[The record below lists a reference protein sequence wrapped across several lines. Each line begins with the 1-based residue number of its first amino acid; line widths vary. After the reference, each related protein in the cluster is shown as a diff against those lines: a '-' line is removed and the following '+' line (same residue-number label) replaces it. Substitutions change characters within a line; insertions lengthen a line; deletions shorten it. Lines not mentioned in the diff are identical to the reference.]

1 MVLIIERYYTTCL
14 TGRLT
19 NQLFICVHVQGRG
32 GGRGEGEGGEEG
44 WGTGGQGE
52 GQEGGG
58 NAYPY
63 LVFPYEWT
71 ITTLFPLQ
79 GDRMWGFAVPIFF
92 ALLYPGSLLLP
103 GIYGFLIQ
111 LSIAMFGTVVG
122 DWVDINPRMKG
133 RSSSLETRLG
143 SIG

>member
-1 MVLIIERYYTTCL
+1 MY
-14 TGRLT
+14 
-19 NQLFICVHVQGRG
+19 IC
-32 GGRGEGEGGEEG
+32 RGEGEGGEEE

-52 GQEGGG
+52 EQEGGG

-63 LVFPYEWT
+63 LVFPYEWI
-71 ITTLFPLQ
+71 ITTLFRLQ